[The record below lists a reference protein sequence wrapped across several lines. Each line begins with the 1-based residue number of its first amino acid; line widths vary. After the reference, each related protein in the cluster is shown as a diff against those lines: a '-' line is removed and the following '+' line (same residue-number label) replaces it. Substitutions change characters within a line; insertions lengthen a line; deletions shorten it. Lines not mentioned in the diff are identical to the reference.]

1 MTMADNSHYK
11 MLKTLEADPKISQRQ
26 LAENLG
32 ISLGKVN
39 YCVKALLEKG
49 LIKTTN
55 FKNSNNKIAYAYLLT
70 PKGIKQKTLFAQHFL
85 EKTVLEYEQLKHEIQ
100 SPKAEPLPI
109 PSLNDSIPHP
119 QPGRGFTT
127 P

>member
-1 MTMADNSHYK
+1 MADNSHYK
-11 MLKTLEADPKISQRQ
+11 ILKTLETDPKISQRQ

-70 PKGIKQKTLFAQHFL
+70 PKGIKQKTLFAHHFL
-85 EKTVLEYEQLKHEIQ
+85 EKTVLEYEQLKREIQ
-100 SPKAEPLPI
+100 SLKAELQPI
-109 PSLNDSIPHP
+109 PSLNDSIPHC
-119 QPGRGFTT
+119 QPDRGFTI

>member
-1 MTMADNSHYK
+1 MPRSKHERRAPWPTPSHYQI
-11 MLKTLEADPKISQRQ
+11 LKSLEADPKISQRQ

-49 LIKTTN
+49 LIKATN

-70 PKGIKQKTLFAQHFL
+70 PKGIKQKTELAHHFL
-85 EKTVLEYEQLKHEIQ
+85 ERKVHEYEQLEQEIRTL
-100 SPKAEPLPI
+100 KAEL
-109 PSLNDSIPHP
+109 
-119 QPGRGFTT
+119 QQVRA
-127 P
+127 

>member
-1 MTMADNSHYK
+1 MADNSHYK
-11 MLKTLEADPKISQRQ
+11 ILKTLETDPKISQRQ

-85 EKTVLEYEQLKHEIQ
+85 ERTVLEYEQLKREIQ
-100 SPKAEPLPI
+100 SPKAELQPI
-109 PSLNDSIPHP
+109 PSLNDSITYPKP
-119 QPGRGFTT
+119 DRGFTI